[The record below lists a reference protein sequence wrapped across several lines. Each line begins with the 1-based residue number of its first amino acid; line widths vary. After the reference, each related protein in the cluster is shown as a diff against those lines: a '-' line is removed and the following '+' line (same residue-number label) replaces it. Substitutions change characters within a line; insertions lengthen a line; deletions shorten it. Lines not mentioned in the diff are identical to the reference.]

1 MVLLYPNL
9 RHFPKGQRFKQWMGD
24 NSKALMKVYLPAV
37 EGHMPPAMVHTLSS
51 FLNFCYYAHRNSL
64 NKSALDSLQHALD
77 HFHHYCCIFQETGVH
92 GHGPNAFS
100 LP

>member
-1 MVLLYPNL
+1 
-9 RHFPKGQRFKQWMGD
+9 MGD

-37 EGHMPPAMVHTLSS
+37 EGHMPPAMVHALSA
-51 FLNFCYYAHRNSL
+51 FLDFCYYAHRNSL

-77 HFHHYCCIFQETGVH
+77 HFHHYCCIFQEIGVH
-92 GHGPNAFS
+92 GHGPKAFS